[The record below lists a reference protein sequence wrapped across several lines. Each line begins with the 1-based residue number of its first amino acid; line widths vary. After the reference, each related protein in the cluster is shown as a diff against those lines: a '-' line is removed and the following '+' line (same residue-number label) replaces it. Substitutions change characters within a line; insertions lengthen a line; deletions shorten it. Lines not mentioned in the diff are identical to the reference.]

1 MKKNKLFVWILM
13 LLLLTACSKGETAK
27 APEVLAEAAA
37 EVETVAAVESLAEI
51 EKAAVAEPIGLTVSA
66 AASMTQVLAEIQ
78 TLYLEEQPHVTITF
92 NFGSSGSLQK
102 QIEEGAPVDVFISA
116 SKGKMTPLKDAGLL
130 LDDQVV
136 DLLINDMV
144 LITPKDSAVTTFE
157 DLASETITHFAMG
170 EPESVPAGKYALE
183 VLTSL
188 KLNEA
193 VADKTVL
200 AKDVKEVLSWVETG
214 NADAGMVYVTDIYN
228 NDAIKIVATAPE
240 GSHGD
245 IIYPAAVIKA
255 SAQPEA
261 AQDFLDFLSTQAAQD
276 LFIKYGFKIKSV
288 D

>member
-1 MKKNKLFVWILM
+1 MKKNKLFVWILI

-27 APEVLAEAAA
+27 APEAVAEAGA
-37 EVETVAAVESLAEI
+37 VETVA
-51 EKAAVAEPIGLTVSA
+51 EPIELTVSA

-78 TLYLEEQPHVTITF
+78 ALYLEEQPNVAITF

-102 QIEEGAPVDVFISA
+102 QIEEGAPVDVFLSA

-136 DLLINDMV
+136 DLLINEMV
-144 LITPKDSAVTTFE
+144 LIAPKDSTVTNFE
-157 DLASETITHFAMG
+157 DLADETITHFAMG

-214 NADAGMVYVTDIYN
+214 NVDAGMVYVTDIYSN
-228 NDAIKIVATAPE
+228 EEMKIVATAPE

-245 IIYPAAVIKA
+245 IIYPAAVIKE
-255 SAQPEA
+255 STQPEA
-261 AQDFLDFLSTQAAQD
+261 AKAFVDFLSTSAAQD
-276 LFIKYGFKIKSV
+276 LFVKYGFEINTV